1 MKGDLELLRTLME
14 RIPLTLTEQM
24 LQEVKKAKEE
34 ALMKSMHAKVAPD
47 WKLVICTDT
56 LMRLES
62 CSTTEVFVT
71 YVKDGFPHDF
81 NVCIT
86 NSNVGIRIRSI
97 DKIDATCVSYS
108 SHFPSFND
116 LWIPRQFWQDL
127 KQGKT
132 VVLKDFYTFFRT
144 THFFKT
150 VDHYR
155 KLCEE
160 RDTKPIYYIRREAY
174 TCLAIHKFRSD
185 SLIARLPKDVLKLI
199 LEKLWE

>member
-14 RIPLTLTEQM
+14 RIPLTLTEQI
-24 LQEVKKAKEE
+24 LLEVKQAKND

-47 WKLVICTDT
+47 WKLVICTDS
-56 LMRLES
+56 LMRLERQ
-62 CSTTEVFVT
+62 STDEVFAT
-71 YVKDGFPHDF
+71 YLKDGFPVDF
-81 NVCIT
+81 DVYHKDL
-86 NSNVGIRIRSI
+86 GIRIKSI
-97 DKIDATCVSYS
+97 DKIDATCE
-108 SHFPSFND
+108 SHTLHLFSFNE
-116 LWIPRQFWQDL
+116 LWIPRYLWQDL
-127 KQGKT
+127 RQGKT

-155 KLCEE
+155 KLCEL

-174 TCLAIHKFRSD
+174 TCLAIHKFRND

>member
-1 MKGDLELLRTLME
+1 MKGDLELLRALME
-14 RIPLTLTEQM
+14 RIPLTLTEQ
-24 LQEVKKAKEE
+24 LLEEVKKAKND

-47 WKLVICTDT
+47 WKLAICTDS
-56 LMRLES
+56 LMRLERQ
-62 CSTTEVFVT
+62 STGEVFAT
-71 YVKDGFPHDF
+71 YLKDGFPFDF
-81 NVCIT
+81 SVCQ
-86 NSNVGIRIRSI
+86 SVFEVRVKSI
-97 DKIDATCVSYS
+97 DEIDATCE
-108 SHFPSFND
+108 SHTFTHFNE
-116 LWIPRQFWQDL
+116 LWIPRQFWYDL
-127 KQGKT
+127 RQGKT

-155 KLCEE
+155 KLCEQ

>member
-24 LQEVKKAKEE
+24 LQEVKKAKDE

-47 WKLVICTDT
+47 WKLAICTDS
-56 LMRLES
+56 LMRLERQ
-62 CSTTEVFVT
+62 STGEVFAT
-71 YVKDGFPHDF
+71 YVKDGFPVDF
-81 NVCIT
+81 SVCQ
-86 NSNVGIRIRSI
+86 SVFGIRIKSI
-97 DKIDATCVSYS
+97 DKIDATCE
-108 SHFPSFND
+108 SHTLEFACPND

-127 KQGKT
+127 RQGRT
-132 VVLKDFYTFFRT
+132 VVLKDFYTFFRK

-150 VDHYR
+150 VDRYR
-155 KLCEE
+155 RLCEE

-185 SLIARLPKDVLKLI
+185 SLIARLPKDVLRLI